1 MGTIKY
7 SDKTLNKVMHISFI
21 TLIIMLL
28 FLVVLSN
35 ETSAQGYTYVKEK
48 DKIILK
54 GKISSVVFILNRGNW
69 VNYEN
74 GVYFEEDEDRLYAIS
89 SSEGIDKAEYVQNAM
104 SEVFRI
110 AHDYMGKV
118 CQEKLTKE
126 KMQEVPAYFNRI
138 ISNPVWKGIPLE
150 EIIPQL
156 NPCTFNPGFYSSIT
170 KYIFI
175 DKTNNVTRVLWQMP
189 KNTGI
194 FSILDIWR
202 NTKNGKTELPPDTNN
217 YIQNL
222 KDLLRKEQKL
232 IKYPLTE

>member
-1 MGTIKY
+1 MRVIKY
-7 SDKTLNKVMHISFI
+7 SDKKFNEVMQISFF

-28 FLVVLSN
+28 FLVLLSN
-35 ETSAQGYTYVKEK
+35 ETNAQGYTYVKEK

-54 GKISSVVFILNRGNW
+54 SEISSLVFILNRGNW
-69 VNYEN
+69 VNHED

-110 AHDYMGKV
+110 AHDYMSKA

-126 KMQEVPAYFNRI
+126 KMQEVPAFYNRI
-138 ISNPVWKGIPLE
+138 ISNPAWKGIPLE

-156 NPCTFNPGFYSSIT
+156 NPCAFNTGFYSSLT

-202 NTKNGKTELPPDTNN
+202 NTKNGKTELPPDTKK